1 MSTQMHLQRLY
12 TITQESINLLSFK
25 YNRIM
30 KKENILKLLEI
41 IYDETNNCITES
53 RANNYWCTVN
63 EMSEEDF
70 QEVKSFYIDFI
81 NETLPRLLK

>member
-1 MSTQMHLQRLY
+1 
-12 TITQESINLLSFK
+12 
-25 YNRIM
+25 M

-41 IYDETNNCITES
+41 IYDETNNCITAS

-63 EMSEEDF
+63 EMSEENF

-81 NETLPRLLK
+81 NEALPKLLK

>member
-1 MSTQMHLQRLY
+1 MNTQMHSLRLY
-12 TITQESINLLSFK
+12 IITQENIDLLSFK

-63 EMSEEDF
+63 EMSEENF
-70 QEVKSFYIDFI
+70 QEVKSFYIDFV
-81 NETLPRLLK
+81 NEALPRLLK